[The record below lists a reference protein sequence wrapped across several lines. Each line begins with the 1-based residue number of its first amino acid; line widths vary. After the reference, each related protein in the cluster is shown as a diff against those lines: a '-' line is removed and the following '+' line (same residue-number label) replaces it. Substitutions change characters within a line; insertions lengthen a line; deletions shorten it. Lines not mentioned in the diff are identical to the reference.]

1 MARYKVVTSSL
12 FMILT
17 FLFMTKTSIASNDL
31 EDINNRLETIETLA
45 SKFHINGFATVGFTR
60 SNVASTSREGI
71 NEDVKFDRDSRAG
84 IRFTA
89 DIDDNSKFVT
99 QLVGRGVDHW
109 DAELDWAYLD
119 YQLSENVRLRG
130 GRLVLPF
137 FMISETI
144 DVRYSQPWVRPID
157 EVYGNVP
164 FTGYEGVDGLYSM
177 ELGEIN
183 LGFQAWLGTSN
194 GESSGLQ
201 FENENMYGLVVTLD
215 HDDLS
220 VRIGHHFQDITIVG
234 FSDFTDV
241 KSEFS
246 VLGVQY
252 DGSRWL
258 LLGEATRFKQD
269 RMFDYVSY
277 YTTLGYRTGRWT
289 PHVTFADFDRD
300 DGAVQQAVT
309 LGLRYD
315 VSANIALKTEV
326 KHVNED
332 TLEQQGLFDTAPEK
346 SVNILTISIDTVF

>member
-1 MARYKVVTSSL
+1 MARNKVVTSSL
-12 FMILT
+12 FILFT
-17 FLFMTKTSIASNDL
+17 LSLMAKTSFANSDI
-31 EDINNRLETIETLA
+31 EDIDHRLEAIEIMVNR
-45 SKFHINGFATVGFTR
+45 FHVNGFATVGLTR
-60 SNVASTSREGI
+60 SNVEAKSREGI
-71 NEDVKFDRDSRAG
+71 NEDMKFDRDSRAG
-84 IRFTA
+84 IRLTT
-89 DIDDNSKFVT
+89 DIDDHSKFIT
-99 QLVGRGVDHW
+99 QLVGRGVDNW

-119 YQLSENVRLRG
+119 YQYSENIRLRG

-164 FTGYEGVDGLYSM
+164 FTGYEGVDALYSM
-177 ELGEIN
+177 ELGEMN
-183 LGFQAWLGTSN
+183 LGFQAWLGTSS

-201 FENENMYGLVVTLD
+201 FENENMYGLVFTLEQ
-215 HDDLS
+215 DDLT
-220 VRIGHHFQDITIVG
+220 VRIGHHLQDITIVG

-252 DGSRWL
+252 DGSQWL

-277 YTTLGYRTGRWT
+277 YTTLGYRAGRWT

-300 DGAVQQAVT
+300 DGAVQQAIT

-332 TLEQQGLFDTAPEK
+332 TLEQQGLFDSVPEE